1 MGLWRTFS
9 RFMDQVGEKFDDLLG
24 IGGLDTF
31 ELVQSIENE
40 FEVVLADSDLEEMST
55 VGDLHAWLTE
65 RTVISRDGVWDRIT
79 PHVADFFGV
88 SQDELSP
95 ETTWKELG
103 A

>member
-1 MGLWRTFS
+1 MGLCRTFF
-9 RFMDQVGEKFDDLLG
+9 RFRDEVGEKFDGLLG
-24 IGGLDTF
+24 IGGLDTI
-31 ELVQSIENE
+31 ELVQYIENE
-40 FEVVLADSDLEEMST
+40 FEVVLADSDLKEMST

-65 RTVISRDGVWDRIT
+65 QTVTSRDEVWDRIT

-88 SQDELSP
+88 SRDELSP